1 MKTFTANQ
9 FTPTKFDTAED
20 KAKFANQFVKFVASG
35 FKQSL
40 FTKAFYRRLS
50 MTFGHIAH
58 YNQYGFWDVFFSN
71 TRTKLTFI
79 EQTLRHPCYGDAAW
93 TYCDVERALQTW
105 LLENNVLR
113 NVMQEAN
120 EERVASDLATL
131 ARLKKE
137 YESA

>member
-9 FTPTKFDTAED
+9 FTPTKWDTAED

-58 YNQYGFWDVFFSN
+58 YNQYGFWDVFFTNVNDKVS
-71 TRTKLTFI
+71 FI

-137 YESA
+137 YEPA

>member
-137 YESA
+137 YEPA

>member
-9 FTPTKFDTAED
+9 FTPTKWDTAED
-20 KAKFANQFVKFVASG
+20 KAKFANQFVKFVTSG

-58 YNQYGFWDVFFSN
+58 YNQYGFWDVFFTNVNDKVS
-71 TRTKLTFI
+71 FI
-79 EQTLRHPCYGDAAW
+79 EQTLRHPCYGQAEW

-113 NVMQEAN
+113 NVMQEAH
-120 EERVASDLATL
+120 EEQTASDLATL

-137 YESA
+137 YEPA